1 MYLLLVKSLEGCFA
15 VKVFINHEKTKIM
28 IQFVVSSYVLNFI
41 FRKAFFLSPE
51 ICKLDIKVY
60 IKFSLVHYSSL
71 LAVLNRYLYYFVGAK
86 WKYFFCPIVLGFNKL
101 LGWDSRIAVYTITG
115 KQWFAIGLETP
126 GMS

>member
-1 MYLLLVKSLEGCFA
+1 MYVCVEHTHTKYMYLLLVKSLEGCFA

-60 IKFSLVHYSSL
+60 ISSVWSTTL
-71 LAVLNRYLYYFVGAK
+71 L
-86 WKYFFCPIVLGFNKL
+86 C
-101 LGWDSRIAVYTITG
+101 
-115 KQWFAIGLETP
+115 
-126 GMS
+126 